1 MQPINSSLMASLSA
15 GTKTAAAP
23 APDPASPA
31 VSRPV
36 VVQPNAAAAPAP
48 TESEL
53 KQAIKAA
60 NAALKEISSDL
71 EFAHDESTG
80 KTLVRVY
87 DTNTKEVIRQFP
99 TEEMLAIAHAIDNFR
114 GLLIQQKA

>member
-1 MQPINSSLMASLSA
+1 MQPINFSSIALQPA
-15 GTKTAAAP
+15 GTKTAPVPAAP
-23 APDPASPA
+23 AVPA
-31 VSRPV
+31 VP
-36 VVQPNAAAAPAP
+36 PAAAVRESAPAP

-53 KQAIKAA
+53 KQAIKTA
-60 NAALKEISSDL
+60 NAALKEISSNL

-87 DTNTKEVIRQFP
+87 DTSTKEVIRQFP
-99 TEEMLAIAHAIDNFR
+99 TEEMLTIARAIDNFR